1 MEYCDLRTF
10 SKVLTGRG
18 GLVWCRPSRTG
29 LPHMAQRGLLTCVLG
44 RCRRRDPVARGSGR
58 RGTPLLVE
66 LCDVWWRVRNT
77 LCSRGACCILYTVP
91 RIFRPLTSLLL
102 ETSVTELADGCGT
115 LLGEHMHGEERER
128 VESIQTALRF
138 HFPNTLLDLLQR
150 LDVCS
155 RACEHLI
162 RPFAPPTQGRVQKV
176 SEKTKE

>member
-1 MEYCDLRTF
+1 M
-10 SKVLTGRG
+10 
-18 GLVWCRPSRTG
+18 
-29 LPHMAQRGLLTCVLG
+29 
-44 RCRRRDPVARGSGR
+44 ARGSGR